1 MHFNINS
8 AISHNPSTNSCFTDY
23 TFHTGLGVSKMK
35 LSRRRFLQ
43 AMAAAS
49 TALVNRH
56 GHTASVSTR
65 HTRIIPSS
73 NEQIPAVGMGSW
85 LVFAI
90 DPDNEGELATREV
103 VIREF
108 LMHGGGMID
117 SSPMYGV
124 AQDVIGRCLKRIN
137 DQTGLFSA
145 TKVWTHGNR
154 QGLLQMED
162 SRLLWGLPYFDLMQV
177 HNLMDWETHLPNL
190 YDMKDEGGVR
200 YVGVTTSHGRRHE
213 EMIDILHSQP
223 LDFVQLTYNLM
234 DREAE
239 EHLLPLAADKGI
251 AVIINRP
258 FQGGGLFD
266 KFSRYRLPKW
276 ATDIDCENWAQ
287 FFLKFVISHPA
298 VSCAIPATSRV
309 DHLQQNM
316 GAAYGRLPEPAMRKK
331 MVQYVQ
337 SL

>member
-1 MHFNINS
+1 
-8 AISHNPSTNSCFTDY
+8 
-23 TFHTGLGVSKMK
+23 MK

-43 AMAAAS
+43 GLAAAS
-49 TALVNRH
+49 TTLVVKHGLAAATSSRH
-56 GHTASVSTR
+56 H
-65 HTRIIPSS
+65 RIIPSS
-73 NEQIPAVGMGSW
+73 NERIPVIGMGSW

-90 DPDNEGELATREV
+90 DPNNENELVSRQA
-103 VIREF
+103 VIAEF
-108 LMHGGGMID
+108 LKRDGGMID

-124 AQDVIGRCLKRIN
+124 AQEVIGRALKRI
-137 DQTGLFSA
+137 DDHRKLFSA

-162 SRLLWGLPYFDLMQV
+162 SRLLWNLPHIDLMQV
-177 HNLMDWETHLPNL
+177 HNLMDWQTHLPNL
-190 YDMKDEGGVR
+190 YDMKDEGDIR

-213 EMIDILHSQP
+213 DLIDIMRSQP
-223 LDFVQLTYNLM
+223 LDFVQFTYNLL

-239 EHLLPLAADKGI
+239 DYLLPLAADRGI

-258 FQGGGLFD
+258 FQRGGLFD
-266 KFSRYRLPKW
+266 KYARHRLPNW

-287 FFLKFVISHPA
+287 FFLKFIVSHPA
-298 VSCAIPATSRV
+298 VTCAIPATSRV

-316 GAAYGRLPEPAMRKK
+316 DAAYGRLPDLAMRKE
-331 MVQYVQ
+331 MTRYIA

>member
-1 MHFNINS
+1 
-8 AISHNPSTNSCFTDY
+8 
-23 TFHTGLGVSKMK
+23 MK

-43 AMAAAS
+43 GLAAAT
-49 TALVNRH
+49 TALAVRH
-56 GHTASVSTR
+56 GHTAPVSTR

-73 NEQIPAVGMGSW
+73 NALIPAIGMGSW

-90 DPDNEGELATREV
+90 DPENEAELATREA

-108 LMHGGGMID
+108 LAQGGGMID

-124 AQDVIGRCLKRIN
+124 AQDVIGRCLRRI
-137 DQTGLFSA
+137 DDHTGLFSA

-162 SRLLWGLPYFDLMQV
+162 SRLLWGLPRFDLMQV
-177 HNLMDWETHLPNL
+177 HNLMDWETHLANL
-190 YDMKDEGGVR
+190 YDMKDEGEVD

-213 EMIDILHSQP
+213 EMIDILRSQP
-223 LDFVQLTYNLM
+223 LDFVQFTYNLL

-239 EHLLPLAADKGI
+239 EYLLPLAADKGI

-258 FQGGGLFD
+258 FQRGGLFN
-266 KFSRYRLPKW
+266 KFSRYKLPKW
-276 ATDIDCENWAQ
+276 AADIDCENWAQ

-298 VSCAIPATSRV
+298 VTCAIPATSRV

-316 GAAYGRLPEPAMRKK
+316 GAAYGRLPDPAMRKE
-331 MVQYVQ
+331 MVKYVQ
-337 SL
+337 GLRG

>member
-1 MHFNINS
+1 
-8 AISHNPSTNSCFTDY
+8 
-23 TFHTGLGVSKMK
+23 MK

-43 AMAAAS
+43 GLAAAS
-49 TALVNRH
+49 TTLLAGH
-56 GHTASVSTR
+56 GHSTSMSTR
-65 HTRIIPSS
+65 QTRIIPSS
-73 NEQIPAVGMGSW
+73 KVQIPAVGLGSW

-90 DPDNEGELATREV
+90 DPDNEEELTTRED

-124 AQDVIGRCLKRIN
+124 AQDVIGRCLRRI
-137 DQTGLFSA
+137 DDHTGLFSA
-145 TKVWTHGNR
+145 TKVWTRGNR

-162 SRLLWGLPYFDLMQV
+162 SRLFWGLPYFDLMQV

-190 YDMKDEGGVR
+190 YDMKDEGQVR
-200 YVGVTTSHGRRHE
+200 YVGITTSHGRRHE
-213 EMIDILHSQP
+213 DMIDIMRSQP
-223 LDFVQLTYNLM
+223 LDFVQFTYNLL

-239 EHLLPLAADKGI
+239 DFLLPLAADKGI

-258 FQGGGLFD
+258 FQGGGLFN

-276 ATDIDCENWAQ
+276 AADIDCENWAQ
-287 FFLKFVISHPA
+287 FFLKFIISHPA
-298 VSCAIPATSRV
+298 VTCAIPATSRV

-316 GAAYGRLPEPAMRKK
+316 GAAYGRLPEPVMRRE
-331 MVQYVQ
+331 MVKYVQ

>member
-1 MHFNINS
+1 
-8 AISHNPSTNSCFTDY
+8 
-23 TFHTGLGVSKMK
+23 MK

-43 AMAAAS
+43 GLAVAS
-49 TALVNRH
+49 TALVVRH
-56 GHTASVSTR
+56 AHAASKATQ

-73 NEQIPAVGMGSW
+73 NEQIPVIGMGSW

-90 DPDNEGELATREV
+90 DPDNEPELATREA

-108 LMHGGGMID
+108 LKRGGGMID

-124 AQDVIGRCLKRIN
+124 AQDVIGRSLKRI
-137 DQTGLFSA
+137 DKHMGLFSA

-162 SRLLWGLPYFDLMQV
+162 SRLLWGLPHLDLMQV

-190 YDMKDEGGVR
+190 YDMKDEGDIR

-213 EMIDILHSQP
+213 DMIDVMRSQP
-223 LDFVQLTYNLM
+223 LDFVQFTYNLL

-239 EHLLPLAADKGI
+239 NYLLPLAADKGI

-258 FQGGGLFD
+258 FQRRGLFE
-266 KFSRYRLPKW
+266 KFGRFKLPSYRFSSGSYLH
-276 ATDIDCENWAQ
+276 
-287 FFLKFVISHPA
+287 HPRNLA
-298 VSCAIPATSRV
+298 C
-309 DHLQQNM
+309 
-316 GAAYGRLPEPAMRKK
+316 
-331 MVQYVQ
+331 
-337 SL
+337 